1 MLRLVQTLK
10 IGRLARTKPTSMEPS
25 SASLLP
31 RFYSTP
37 PTLSPFDAHLRAALK
52 VSLKARDSFRTGVI
66 KVGAAQLQS
75 SVSPPP
81 RPDAHSLRPHQSLIS
96 DLQHGAHLASPP
108 AAAKVLRKA
117 IATRLSAADQFLAA
131 TPAREDLATQYRAEA
146 AVLEEFTSLIE
157 TKPEGVDGM
166 GKEELS
172 RLLEVVL
179 VELRLDPEAAVGGKD
194 MGRVVKALLTRSE
207 GKAGGKAVS
216 DVVKSW
222 RS

>member
-1 MLRLVQTLK
+1 
-10 IGRLARTKPTSMEPS
+10 
-25 SASLLP
+25 
-31 RFYSTP
+31 
-37 PTLSPFDAHLRAALK
+37 
-52 VSLKARDSFRTGVI
+52 
-66 KVGAAQLQS
+66 
-75 SVSPPP
+75 
-81 RPDAHSLRPHQSLIS
+81 
-96 DLQHGAHLASPP
+96 
-108 AAAKVLRKA
+108 LRKA

-157 TKPEGVDGM
+157 TKPEGADGM

-179 VELRLDPEAAVGGKD
+179 VEMRLDPEAAVGGKD
-194 MGRVVKALLTRSE
+194 MGRVVKALLMRAE

-222 RS
+222 RA